1 MGLFSRRRPYSV
13 RTNLIVIAVLMAS
26 IGLGLMFMS
35 LRSRNYLET
44 EGTVIE
50 STLVRTRKGGTNAR
64 IRYAYSVN
72 DVKYDNDTVSYSLTI
87 LRDKHALLDHYPLGK
102 RVPVYYS
109 ITDPSY
115 SVLEK
120 GFSFGSLG
128 LFLAGALLLVGILL
142 FRT

>member
-1 MGLFSRRRPYSV
+1 MGLFSRRTSV
-13 RTNLIVIAVLMAS
+13 RTNFIVISLLMVG

-50 STLVRTRKGGTNAR
+50 STLVRTRKGGTKAH
-64 IRYAYSVN
+64 IRYVYGVN
-72 DVKYDNDTVSYSLTI
+72 DVKYDNDTVSYSLTM
-87 LRDKHALLDHYPLGK
+87 LRDKDELMDLYPVGK

-120 GFSFGSLG
+120 GFSFGAFG
-128 LFLAGALLLVGILL
+128 LFSAGVLLFVGIRI
-142 FRT
+142 FRS

>member
-1 MGLFSRRRPYSV
+1 MGLFSRRQPVSL
-13 RTNLIVIAVLMAS
+13 RTNLIWTAVLMVGV
-26 IGLGLMFMS
+26 GLGLSAMS
-35 LRSRNYLET
+35 LRSLRYLRT

-50 STLVRTRKGGTNAR
+50 SALVTTRKGGTSAR
-64 IRYAYSVN
+64 IRYVYSVN
-72 DVKYDNDTVSYSLTI
+72 DVKYDNDTVSYSLTL
-87 LRDKHALLDHYPLGK
+87 LRDKQGLLNLYPAGR

-128 LFLAGALLLVGILL
+128 LLVLGAMLFSVIRL
-142 FRT
+142 FRS